1 MMGLEMLRERL
12 LRLHRWL
19 VPEHSGED
27 WTVYLWLVYLLFF
40 TLEWWFRPVGRLE
53 LILAGL
59 SVAAFLVLYFS
70 TWRTRGRRALLQLS
84 LIAALGL
91 VWTPF
96 NAGASVFMIYAAAFA
111 CRVGPPRQAMTVVIS
126 IAVVASVAAWWW
138 QPLLQ
143 YWVPGALIS
152 LIIGSAN
159 IWQTERE
166 RQNAALRLSQ
176 AEVQRLAR
184 MAERERIARDL
195 HDVLGHTLSLITV
208 KSELAGR
215 LIERDPARAGDEIRE
230 VEATARKALAEVRA
244 AISGM
249 HEQSLDE
256 ALAHAELS
264 LRAADVVTEIE
275 READVEPPPRT
286 GAMLALV
293 LREAVTNILRH
304 AQARHCR
311 IRLSRFGPD
320 LYMEIADDGRGGV
333 RADGNGLIGMRAR
346 IESLGGRL
354 EFGAGPGAEL
364 RIHVPVE
371 RAES

>member
-1 MMGLEMLRERL
+1 MRDRL

-19 VPEHSGED
+19 VPEDSGEGR
-27 WTVYLWLVYLLFF
+27 TVYLWLVYLMFF
-40 TLEWWFRPVGRLE
+40 TLEWWFRPVGMLE
-53 LILAGL
+53 LGLAAL
-59 SVAAFLVLYFS
+59 TVIAFLVLYFS
-70 TWRTRGRRALLQLS
+70 TWRVRGRRALLQLG

-111 CRVGPPRQAMTVVIS
+111 CRVGPPRQAMTVVVS
-126 IAVVASVAAWWW
+126 IAVLVSVVAWWW
-138 QPLLQ
+138 QPLFQ

-152 LIIGSAN
+152 LIIGVAN

-184 MAERERIARDL
+184 VAERERIARDL
-195 HDVLGHTLSLITV
+195 HDLLGHTLSLITV

-215 LIERDPARAGDEIRE
+215 LIERDPVRARAEIAE
-230 VEATARKALAEVRA
+230 VEATARQALSEVRE

-249 HEQSLDE
+249 HEQNLDE
-256 ALAHAELS
+256 ALRQAELS
-264 LRAADVVTEIE
+264 LRAADVTTAIDRPEE
-275 READVEPPPRT
+275 LQAPPRL

-311 IRLSRFGPD
+311 IALARTGDELVMD
-320 LYMEIADDGRGGV
+320 IVDDGRGGV
-333 RADGNGLIGMRAR
+333 RADGNGVVGMRAR
-346 IESLGGRL
+346 VESLGGRL
-354 EFGAGPGAEL
+354 EIGDGPGTML
-364 RIHVPVE
+364 KIRVPLG
-371 RAES
+371 RADA

>member
-1 MMGLEMLRERL
+1 MMRGLLKRM
-12 LRLHRWL
+12 HHWL
-19 VPEHSGED
+19 VPEDSGQD
-27 WTVYLWLVYLLFF
+27 WSVYLWLIYLQFF
-40 TLEWWFRPVGRLE
+40 VLEWWFRPVGMLE
-53 LILAGL
+53 LGLAAL
-59 SVAAFLVLYFS
+59 TVAAFLVLYFS

-91 VWTPF
+91 AWTPF

-111 CRVGPPRQAMTVVIS
+111 CRVGPPRPALIIVLC
-126 IAVVASVAAWWW
+126 IALLVSLVAWFW

-152 LIIGSAN
+152 LIIGVAN

-166 RQNAALRLSQ
+166 RQNAQLRLSQ

-184 MAERERIARDL
+184 VAERERIARDL
-195 HDVLGHTLSLITV
+195 HDLLGHTLSLITV

-215 LIERDPARAGDEIRE
+215 LIERDPARARDEIVE
-230 VEATARKALAEVRA
+230 VEATARKALSEVRT

-264 LRAADVVTEIE
+264 LRAADVVTQIE
-275 READVEPPPRT
+275 RAADCEPPPRV

-311 IRLSRFGPD
+311 ITLSCASGRICLD
-320 LYMEIADDGRGGV
+320 IVDDGRGGI
-333 RADGNGLIGMRAR
+333 RADGNGVVGMRAR
-346 IESLGGRL
+346 VESLGGDLSLGGAPGGHLSIRVPL
-354 EFGAGPGAEL
+354 EGAE
-364 RIHVPVE
+364 
-371 RAES
+371 S

>member
-1 MMGLEMLRERL
+1 MRDLL

-19 VPEHSGED
+19 VPADAAHD

-40 TLEWWFRPVGRLE
+40 FIKWWFQPIAAVE
-53 LILAGL
+53 LVLATATVL
-59 SVAAFLVLYFS
+59 LFLWLYFS
-70 TWRTRGRRALLQLS
+70 TWRMRGRRALLQLS

-91 VWTPF
+91 VWMPF
-96 NAGASVFMIYAAAFA
+96 NPGASVFLIYAAAFA
-111 CRVGPPRQAMTVVIS
+111 CRVGPPRHSVVIVLT
-126 IAVVASVAAWWW
+126 IAALAGLAAWWL
-138 QPLLQ
+138 QPLIQFWL
-143 YWVPGALIS
+143 PGVLFS
-152 LIIGSAN
+152 LMVGATN
-159 IWQTERE
+159 IWHSERE
-166 RQNAALRLSQ
+166 RHNAALRLSQ

-184 MAERERIARDL
+184 IAERERIARDL
-195 HDVLGHTLSLITV
+195 HDLLGHTLSLITV

-215 LIERDPARAGDEIRE
+215 LIERDPARAGDEIRD

-264 LRAADVVTEIE
+264 LRAADVATEIE
-275 READVEPPPRT
+275 RDADVEPPPRT
-286 GAMLALV
+286 AAMLALV

-311 IRLSRFGPD
+311 IRLSRSGAD
-320 LYMEIADDGRGGV
+320 LCMEIADDGRGGI

-346 IESLGGRL
+346 IESLGGHL
-354 EFGAGPGAEL
+354 EFGPGPGPGAEL
-364 RIHVPVE
+364 RIYVPVE
-371 RAES
+371 RAKS

>member
-1 MMGLEMLRERL
+1 MMGAAIK
-12 LRLHRWL
+12 RLHHWL
-19 VPEHSGED
+19 VPEDSGQD
-27 WTVYLWLVYLLFF
+27 WSVYLWLIYLQFF
-40 TLEWWFRPVGRLE
+40 MLEWWFRPVSMLE
-53 LILAGL
+53 LSLAAL
-59 SVAAFLVLYFS
+59 TVAAFLVLYFS

-91 VWTPF
+91 AWTPF

-111 CRVGPPRQAMTVVIS
+111 CRVGPPRPALIIVLC
-126 IAVVASVAAWWW
+126 IALLVSLVAWFW

-152 LIIGSAN
+152 LIIGVAN

-166 RQNAALRLSQ
+166 RQNAQLRLSQ

-184 MAERERIARDL
+184 VAERERIARDL
-195 HDVLGHTLSLITV
+195 HDLLGHTLSLITV

-215 LIERDPARAGDEIRE
+215 LIERDPARARDEIVE
-230 VEATARKALAEVRA
+230 VEATARKALSEVRT

-264 LRAADVVTEIE
+264 LRAADVVTQIE
-275 READVEPPPRT
+275 RAADCEPPPRV

-311 IRLSRFGPD
+311 ITLSCASGRICLD
-320 LYMEIADDGRGGV
+320 IVDDGRGGI
-333 RADGNGLIGMRAR
+333 RADGNGVVGMRAR
-346 IESLGGRL
+346 VESLGGDLSLGGAPGGHLSIRVPL
-354 EFGAGPGAEL
+354 EGAE
-364 RIHVPVE
+364 
-371 RAES
+371 S